1 MPIILARVR
10 FSSPAPTARC
20 SGSNTVCKIVERGS
34 TPRRRRL
41 RSDLAGVKI
50 RRPPRS
56 RTGQGS
62 RRRDS
67 NSTCDATRV
76 VCSQNAP
83 AILRDE
89 RRAAARAGFEPAVGR
104 LTAACVSA
112 SPPGNASRRA
122 RHVARNARRR
132 HVLSNCQRSETIAS
146 VDSRSRA
153 KRVAGPEGRRPRHEK
168 RAPGPSPRGHTW
180 SGRESN
186 SHHSRSRMSAAHHR
200 ATDPNYG

>member
-1 MPIILARVR
+1 MQSERQESNLLFPDPKSGGLPFA
-10 FSSPAPTARC
+10 FSRMVPRAQ
-20 SGSNTVCKIVERGS
+20 VERASLRLQRSAVTGS
-34 TPRRRRL
+34 AVEGCGTPCRL

-67 NSTCDATRV
+67 NSTCDATSV
-76 VCSQNAP
+76 GCSQNAP

-112 SPPGNASRRA
+112 SPPGNHRGEPS
-122 RHVARNARRR
+122 HVARDARRR
-132 HVLSNCQRSETIAS
+132 HVLLCCQRSRRSDERANRGLRRD
-146 VDSRSRA
+146 DSRR
-153 KRVAGPEGRRPRHEK
+153 RCPEWFR
-168 RAPGPSPRGHTW
+168 
-180 SGRESN
+180 RESN
-186 SHHSRSRMSAAHHR
+186 SIRPLKRRLLHH
-200 ATDPNYG
+200 